1 MEKGYNFTKDDKGIP
16 CVYHEWQ
23 SLNGETLGNLF
34 SPSKYSRSGDDP
46 DQVIEQY
53 VKNTD
58 ERSIETR
65 SSLKGELN
73 VSVGGN
79 TRQTVDLFIP
89 ENVSQ
94 DAPVLVFYHGG
105 YWQFLSQVDKI
116 SDSEKAFSFI
126 PRIKNQEV
134 KYLYK
139 LYDSKES
146 HSMVARHLV
155 PLGAIVAVAGY
166 TIAPK
171 GSVTQMIQE
180 CKEAVAFCARRYP
193 KSRGIF
199 VSGHSAGGHLA
210 AMVLTTDWEKE
221 FGLPSNLIK
230 GACPLSGVFDLR
242 PLVTTY
248 INEPLHLTS
257 TSALESSP
265 VAHIPKIVANSKHC
279 KIRCLYGDHEPPS
292 FEIMCIQFCQLLR
305 EEGMDISCQKVK
317 DADHFELFLSV
328 WEEHSVVTKKVL
340 YELLGK
346 KRKRERSDPT
356 IKVGF
361 SYLAEK
367 KSICSSRVAFSRGK
381 MKKERND
388 EKNK

>member
-1 MEKGYNFTKDDKGIP
+1 MEKGYNFTKDDKGVP

-23 SLNGETLGNLF
+23 SLNGETLGDLF

-58 ERSIETR
+58 ERSLETR

-73 VSVGGN
+73 VPVGGN

-105 YWQFLSQVDKI
+105 YWQFLS
-116 SDSEKAFSFI
+116 
-126 PRIKNQEV
+126 
-134 KYLYK
+134 
-139 LYDSKES
+139 KES

-171 GSVTQMIQE
+171 GSLTQMIQE
-180 CKEAVAFCARRYP
+180 CKEAVAFCAQRYP

-279 KIRCLYGDHEPPS
+279 KIRCLYGDHEPSS

-328 WEEHSVVTKKVL
+328 WEEHSVVTKVL
-340 YELLGK
+340 QELLFP
-346 KRKRERSDPT
+346 E
-356 IKVGF
+356 
-361 SYLAEK
+361 EK
-367 KSICSSRVAFSRGK
+367 
-381 MKKERND
+381 
-388 EKNK
+388 